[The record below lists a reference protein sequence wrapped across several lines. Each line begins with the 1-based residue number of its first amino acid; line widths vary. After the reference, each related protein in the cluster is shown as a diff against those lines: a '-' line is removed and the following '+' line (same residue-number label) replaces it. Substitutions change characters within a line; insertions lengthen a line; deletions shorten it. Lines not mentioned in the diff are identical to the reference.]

1 MNQFPIA
8 IQPYTV
14 REAISQDYVGTLEKL
29 AGIGFEGIEL
39 GLPPEGMTIA
49 KQKELL
55 DRLNLQVIGTHAS
68 FDNLDVDYGR
78 LTDYL
83 HQVGGKYITIS
94 MRFDSKEDVLRK
106 SEQFNR
112 IGEICRAAN
121 TTFLYH
127 NHDWEFE
134 QFDGEYVLDLIL
146 RETDPALVKL
156 ELDTYWVRKG
166 GLDPAEYLSKL
177 KDRCPLLHI
186 KDVEAGEEQ
195 FFAEIG
201 EGILDFRA
209 IAETAANVGT
219 EWLIVEQDQ
228 CRRDPFESL
237 AISYRNLESMDLIR
251 KPANRL

>member
-1 MNQFPIA
+1 MNHFPIA
-8 IQPYTV
+8 VQPYTV
-14 REAISQDYVGTLEKL
+14 RDAMSQDYVGTLEKL
-29 AGIGFEGIEL
+29 SAIGFDGIEL
-39 GLPPEGMTIA
+39 GLPPEGMSIA

-55 DRLNLQVIGTHAS
+55 DRLNLQIIGTHAS
-68 FDNLDVDYGR
+68 FDNMDVDFVR

-106 SEQFNR
+106 SKQFNR
-112 IGEICRAAN
+112 IGEICRAGNA
-121 TTFLYH
+121 TFLYH

-134 QFDGEYVLDLIL
+134 KFEGEYVLDLIL
-146 RETDPALVKL
+146 RETDPELVKL
-156 ELDTYWVRKG
+156 ELDTYWVHKG
-166 GLDPAEYLSKL
+166 GEDPSEFLRKL
-177 KDRCPLLHI
+177 NDRCPLLHI

-209 IAETAANVGT
+209 IAKTAAKIGT

-237 AISYRNLESMDLIR
+237 AISYRNLANMDLIR
-251 KPANRL
+251 KPSNRS

>member
-1 MNQFPIA
+1 MVQFPIA

-14 REAISQDYVGTLEKL
+14 REAMSQDYIGTLEKL
-29 AGIGFEGIEL
+29 AAIGYEGIEL

-49 KQKELL
+49 EQKAIL

-68 FDNLDVDYGR
+68 FDNLDVDFGR
-78 LTDYL
+78 LHEYL
-83 HQVGGKYITIS
+83 HQVGGKYIAIS
-94 MRFDSKEDVLRK
+94 MRFDSKEDVICK

-112 IGEICRAAN
+112 IGEICRSAN

-127 NHDWEFE
+127 NHNWEFE
-134 QFDGEYVLDLIL
+134 RFDGEYVLDLIL
-146 RETDPALVKL
+146 RETDPELVKL

-166 GLDPAEYLSKL
+166 GEDPSEYLSKL
-177 KDRCPLLHI
+177 INRCPLLHI

-201 EGILDFRA
+201 EGILDFPA
-209 IAETAANVGT
+209 IADVAAKVGT
-219 EWLIVEQDQ
+219 EWLVVEQDQ

-237 AISYRNLESMDLIR
+237 AISYRNLVNMNLVR
-251 KPANRL
+251 KPANRS